1 LRACRTLDATCNQTD
16 TEGDHVDEEPP
27 RVPFSRPPAKPRSWW
42 GTVPGQ
48 LALVAML
55 GGAIVIFLGLIGVI
69 GPLSQR

>member
-1 LRACRTLDATCNQTD
+1 M
-16 TEGDHVDEEPP
+16 DEEPP

-48 LALVAML
+48 LALVTML